1 MFQQLYSYICQ
12 CMTSYKH
19 PPFFSMHVLAATHQI
34 HYLTLRG
41 STVFLTIICAGVGQF
56 GILFLVVVVPMEELL
71 LLFSYPVI
79 TLPPLLLL
87 RCLFLVHFG

>member
-1 MFQQLYSYICQ
+1 
-12 CMTSYKH
+12 
-19 PPFFSMHVLAATHQI
+19 MHVLAATHQI

-56 GILFLVVVVPMEELL
+56 GILFLVVVPMEELA

-87 RCLFLVHFG
+87 RCLFLVRFG